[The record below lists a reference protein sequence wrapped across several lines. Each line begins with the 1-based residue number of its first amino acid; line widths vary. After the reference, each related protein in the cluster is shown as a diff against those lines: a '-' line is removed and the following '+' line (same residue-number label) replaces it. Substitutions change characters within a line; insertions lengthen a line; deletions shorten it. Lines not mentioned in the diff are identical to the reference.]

1 MLYNELLRLTDTMTD
16 QEIVKALIGRDSR
29 VTAQFF
35 FKDCRPL
42 MLSIIHRV
50 FDKQKVDY
58 DEVISELYIYLM
70 ANDAHRL
77 RQFKFESTLYQW
89 LKTTAI
95 RFCLKLKTDG
105 MVIDDESQEPLDN
118 RNRHTDSTESSQAK
132 MDVDNLLCQMKNQRY
147 AKVIRMLM
155 IEDMTPDEVAK
166 ELFVTVD
173 NLYNIKRRA
182 MAALA
187 KVALK
192 DKRHYE
198 R

>member
-1 MLYNELLRLTDTMTD
+1 MTD

-50 FDKQKVDY
+50 FDRHIVDY
-58 DEVISELYIYLM
+58 DEIISELYIHLM
-70 ANDAHRL
+70 ENDAHRL

-105 MVIDDESQEPLDN
+105 KMIDGESQEPLVN
-118 RNRHTDSTESSQAK
+118 RSRNTGSTESSQAK
-132 MDVDNLLCQMKNQRY
+132 MDINALLRQMRNQRY
-147 AKVIRMLM
+147 AKVIRML
-155 IEDMTPDEVAK
+155 IIDDMTPDEVAK
-166 ELFVTVD
+166 ELSITVD

-187 KVALK
+187 DVALK

-198 R
+198 RK